1 MCFLFLHPP
10 PPLRKVSCRGATEGL
25 AFLSKHCKHFC
36 RGDSRIAHR
45 TPNFFQPPSAEG
57 MPKADGGRENEK
69 IKIFL
74 KNLLSI
80 PTSKLPLSFL
90 YHNPHSR
97 FFTKLRSKKYTQGKL
112 FSEFSKTFFVPTPRF
127 LSFSKLFS
135 VPMQTASY
143 LFTVKKH
150 EKRTTCTTRNSKR
163 SPSFGHISHTKKEL
177 KKIFKIFEK
186 ISKKGLTF

>member
-1 MCFLFLHPP
+1 MWSTSVFA
-10 PPLRKVSCRGATEGL
+10 LRRRWRRSRRMRCPTLRATEGL
-25 AFLSKHCKHFC
+25 ALLPEYHKIFKKISPLFASVSSLSHLRPRPFLSQI
-36 RGDSRIAHR
+36 SS
-45 TPNFFQPPSAEG
+45 PLPS
-57 MPKADGGRENEK
+57 
-69 IKIFL
+69 
-74 KNLLSI
+74 
-80 PTSKLPLSFL
+80 
-90 YHNPHSR
+90 HSR

-112 FSEFSKTFFVPTPRF
+112 FSEFSKTFLVPNPRF

-135 VPMQTASY
+135 VQMQTASY

-163 SPSFGHISHTKKEL
+163 PPSFGHISHAKKEL

>member
-1 MCFLFLHPP
+1 MWSPSAFA
-10 PPLRKVSCRGATEGL
+10 LRRRWRRSRRMRCPTLRATEGL
-25 AFLSKHCKHFC
+25 AFLSKHRKIFVGAIHESPAE
-36 RGDSRIAHR
+36 SRISFSLPLPR
-45 TPNFFQPPSAEG
+45 VCRR
-57 MPKADGGRENEK
+57 ADGGRENEK

-80 PTSKLPLSFL
+80 SPSKLPLSFL

-135 VPMQTASY
+135 V
-143 LFTVKKH
+143 
-150 EKRTTCTTRNSKR
+150 
-163 SPSFGHISHTKKEL
+163 
-177 KKIFKIFEK
+177 
-186 ISKKGLTF
+186 

>member
-1 MCFLFLHPP
+1 MTRAVLPLSFSFLYDNNIIF
-10 PPLRKVSCRGATEGL
+10 
-25 AFLSKHCKHFC
+25 SKEQASQNFC

-45 TPNFFQPPSAEG
+45 IREIPSASLCRGYTERQTAG
-57 MPKADGGRENEK
+57 KKRKNIQNIFEKSSENPP
-69 IKIFL
+69 L
-74 KNLLSI
+74 K
-80 PTSKLPLSFL
+80 TPLSFL
-90 YHNPHSR
+90 CHNPHSR
-97 FFTKLRSKKYTQGKL
+97 FFTKLRSKKYTRGKL
-112 FSEFSKTFFVPTPRF
+112 FSEFSKTFFVPNPRF

-135 VPMQTASY
+135 VQMQTASY

-163 SPSFGHISHTKKEL
+163 SPSFGHIFHTKKEL

>member
-1 MCFLFLHPP
+1 MFASAFLKSYLKNQDYTYGRFTIARRIREISSASL
-10 PPLRKVSCRGATEGL
+10 CRGY
-25 AFLSKHCKHFC
+25 
-36 RGDSRIAHR
+36 
-45 TPNFFQPPSAEG
+45 AEG
-57 MPKADGGRENEK
+57 QTAGEKRKNIQNIFEKTSENSS
-69 IKIFL
+69 F
-74 KNLLSI
+74 
-80 PTSKLPLSFL
+80 PTPLSFL
-90 YHNPHSR
+90 FHYPHSR

-112 FSEFSKTFFVPTPRF
+112 FSEFSKTFFVPNPRF

-135 VPMQTASY
+135 VQMQTASY

-163 SPSFGHISHTKKEL
+163 PPSFGHISHAKKEL